1 MPQENQEH
9 RTETVESFAGIFK
22 DFGQAI
28 GDVFNDPNLKEKAK
42 EFAENVSAS
51 ADKMANRF
59 KEDDVKEKFRDV
71 GKAAEEFGKNIAG
84 YFSKDKQ

>member
-28 GDVFNDPNLKEKAK
+28 GDIFNDPKLKEKAK
-42 EFAENVSAS
+42 EFAESASVSANS
-51 ADKMANRF
+51 LADRL
-59 KEDDVKEKFRDV
+59 KEEDVREKFRDV